1 MSLWPRFLCRYDRL
15 QTDLAT
21 IKARRHV
28 LRSRDS
34 SSRHDHL
41 ATTHVTRHLTRH
53 VTRHATGGAPPSRKT
68 GPLRWTSC
76 GARATLGHDSSS
88 ITAGRRPTLEASR
101 VVPSTRSPYGSP
113 GLLDMAALRLQGGES
128 GAGHAVGSVFLHA
141 FVVSY
146 ISPDESNHELG
157 QFFFVYLFSL

>member
-1 MSLWPRFLCRYDRL
+1 MELYDRL

-28 LRSRDS
+28 LRSHDS

-41 ATTHVTRHLTRH
+41 AATHVTRHLTRH

-76 GARATLGHDSSS
+76 GARATLEHDSSS

-113 GLLDMAALRLQGGES
+113 GRLYMAALRLQGGES
-128 GAGHAVGSVFLHA
+128 GAGHAVGSGFYMHLWLATYHLMSPITNLVRFL
-141 FVVSY
+141 Y
-146 ISPDESNHELG
+146 ISS
-157 QFFFVYLFSL
+157 VCSLC